1 MLPVPPAPNKL
12 HCSVAVTPDGS
23 AAVCTPNGVFT
34 PLPAEALAAAA
45 KPALASVAR
54 LVASV
59 CELLSVAVG
68 VLVGDGTVA
77 GVAAGAGAGVVAGA
91 GAGVGAGVGVA
102 AGAGAGVGA
111 GVGVAAGAG
120 AGLVEVAGAGVELE
134 LPPPQAARL
143 ETATAA
149 NNWLRV
155 VFVMEVGLM
164 KMMNAG

>member
-1 MLPVPPAPNKL
+1 M
-12 HCSVAVTPDGS
+12 
-23 AAVCTPNGVFT
+23 
-34 PLPAEALAAAA
+34 
-45 KPALASVAR
+45 
-54 LVASV
+54 VASV
-59 CELLSVAVG
+59 CELLSAAVG

-77 GVAAGAGAGVVAGA
+77 GVAAGAGAGAGVVVGAGA